1 MGAFNLG
8 DDLFQLFSLGFLV
21 LLVFLVAFVFRS
33 IKQRTI
39 QMNRV
44 EENVEKLS
52 EEVKR
57 GNS

>member
-8 DDLFQLFSLGFLV
+8 DALFQKFSLGFLV
-21 LLVFLVAFVFRS
+21 LLVLFVAFVFRS

-39 QMNRV
+39 QLNRL
-44 EENVEKLS
+44 EEKVEKLS
-52 EEVKR
+52 TEVKR